1 MKNISK
7 KQILLQLL
15 LFFFVVL
22 VQQESTAQAVK
33 INGTVIDEK
42 GLPIAGATVTANKT
56 GANFSAATDTQGA
69 FSFSIDPSYKTLT
82 ITSVGYTA
90 QTIAVGKK
98 TFFNITLQS
107 NAVELGDVVVVAY
120 GGLQKKASVTAAIST
135 ISAKEIVQSPVANI
149 SNGLAGRLPGLIS
162 VQNSGKP
169 GADASTLYIRG
180 VGTYTGNT
188 APLVM
193 VDGIVRDSYNDI
205 DPNEIDNISILKD
218 ASATAVFG
226 VRGAN
231 GVILINTKR
240 GKEGTPKV
248 SATVQTAASQ
258 FLRQPKYVNAYE
270 YATLRNEQ
278 VFETYWQQHANDA
291 DVTNQANGWNNFV
304 EKRSGNVPTVAGY
317 TPQFNDDALKYFQNA
332 HTPKMPD
339 GSLNPWYDP
348 YFHPDQDWQ
357 AQIYKKSAP
366 QTQANVN
373 ITGGVKS
380 MKYFLSAG
388 YLTQGGLFN
397 TDYMPF
403 SKEMDYRKDRYNL
416 RGNFDFDVND
426 NFKIAVDIG
435 TQFVQVSGM
444 NNDGYN
450 YEKNLMWTNP
460 MGSPGY
466 INDRFTFI
474 WNQNPEQFNPL
485 YSLAMRNQYN
495 VSNNSTLNSAIRLTH
510 KLDFVTKGLSASMR
524 GSYDSYF
531 SSTSGGQSFPVMW
544 NVRPNPNGDKLD
556 PIWVQMNNE
565 APSQRWSNWYSS
577 KWRTWYAEFALNYNR
592 TFGDHTVTALGMFN
606 LSKKFDPYLAYH
618 LPHAYESVVGRVTY
632 AFKNKYLAEFNMG
645 YNGSE
650 NFPPGKRFG
659 FFPAYSLGWVASKES
674 FWPKNDYVSF
684 LKIRG
689 SLGYVGNDVVGGS
702 RYLYLPDVWA
712 YSGNSNAVQGYNF
725 GLYGSNRNRVQAAWE
740 STLGNPDVTWETSQ
754 KANIGFEAKFLKDK
768 ISLTFDHYNE
778 HRIDILS
785 PRGTVPGIVAAT
797 LPSYNLGEVKNWG
810 NELEITYRDKLNKNF
825 NYWIKGNISNNQ
837 NEVVFRD
844 EPIVSGLEYQAQTG
858 KQINKGLYL
867 QANGLYTS
875 WADLYAVD
883 AANNPILSQ
892 PVSAKDKDGNP
903 YKNGL
908 GQTVYEKDLSF
919 GNVPLQ
925 PGDIKMTDVNYD
937 GVIDSKDYVR
947 SGYTSIPRVTYGVS
961 FGISYKGFDMSLL
974 LQGASGVAADPM
986 PATNLHF
993 NGTTEALFEVDWNRF
1008 NPERNA
1014 AGETISFPI
1023 AAYNRQ
1029 AYRNTFFH
1037 LNTSYLRLKNVEVG
1051 YTFQRGLLKKAG
1063 LGSVRLYVNGFNLY
1077 TWSKN
1082 NIWGDPENMGF
1093 MGYPLTRTY
1102 NAGINVGF

>member
-1 MKNISK
+1 MKNMSK
-7 KQILLQLL
+7 KQFLWQLL
-15 LFFFVVL
+15 LFFL
-22 VQQESTAQAVK
+22 MIIVQQEGIAQTRK
-33 INGTVIDEK
+33 INGTILDEK
-42 GLPIAGATVTANKT
+42 GLPIAGASVTTAKST
-56 GANFSAATDTQGA
+56 SSAATVTNTQGI
-69 FSFSIDPSYKTLT
+69 FSLSINPDYKTLT
-82 ITSVGYTA
+82 ITCVGYA
-90 QTIAVGKK
+90 SQDITIGKK
-98 TFFNITLQS
+98 TTFNITLQS
-107 NAVELGDVVVVAY
+107 DTVNLSDVVVVAY
-120 GGLQKKASVTAAIST
+120 GGQQKKASVTAAIST
-135 ISAKEIVQSPVANI
+135 ISAKEIVQSPVSNI

-162 VQNSGKP
+162 VQSSGKP

-188 APLVM
+188 APLIM

-240 GKEGTPKV
+240 GKEGAPKV
-248 SATVQTAASQ
+248 SATVQTAANQ
-258 FLRQPKYVNAYE
+258 FTRLPKYVNSPQ

-291 DVTNQANGWNNFV
+291 DVANQTNGWANFV
-304 EKRSGNVPTVAGY
+304 AKRNTGYVPQY
-317 TPQFNDDALKYFQNA
+317 TAEDIKYYQNA
-332 HTPKMPD
+332 HTPTLAD
-339 GSLNPWYDP
+339 GSVNPYYDP

-357 AQIYKKSAP
+357 SQIYKKSAP

-373 ITGGVKS
+373 ITGGTKG

-388 YLTQGGLFN
+388 YLTQGGLFK

-426 NFKIAVDIG
+426 NFKISVDIG
-435 TQFVQVSGM
+435 TQFVQISGM

-466 INDRFTFI
+466 IDGKFTFI
-474 WNQNPEQFNPL
+474 WNQNAEQFNPL

-495 VSNNSTLNSAIRLTH
+495 INNNSTLNSAIRLTH
-510 KLDFVTKGLSASMR
+510 KLDFLTKGLSASMR

-531 SSTSGGQSFPVMW
+531 SSTSGGQAFPVMW
-544 NVRPNPNGDKLD
+544 DVRPNPNGDKLN

-565 APSQRWSNWYSS
+565 APSQRWANWYSG

-592 TFGDHTVTALGMFN
+592 SFGDHTVTALAMFN
-606 LSKKFDPYLAYH
+606 LTKKFDPNLTYH

-632 AFKNKYLAEFNMG
+632 AYKGKYLAEFNMG

-659 FFPAYSLGWVASKES
+659 FFPAYSLGWIASKES
-674 FWPKNDYVSF
+674 FWPKNDYVTF
-684 LKIRG
+684 FKVRG
-689 SLGYVGNDVVGGS
+689 SLGYVGNDVVGGT
-702 RYLYLPDVWA
+702 RYMYLPDVWA
-712 YSGNSNAVQGYNF
+712 YGSSTAVMQGYYF
-725 GLYGSNRNRVQAAWE
+725 GMSGSNRNRVQAAWE
-740 STLGNPDVTWETSQ
+740 STLGNPNVTWETSQ
-754 KANIGFEAKFLKDK
+754 KGNVGFEAKLLKDK
-768 ISLTFDHYNE
+768 ISVTFDHFEE
-778 HRIDILS
+778 HRKNILS
-785 PRGTVPGIVAAT
+785 SRGTVPGIVAAS
-797 LPSYNLGEVKNWG
+797 LPPYNLGEVKNWG
-810 NELEITYRDKLNKNF
+810 NELEITYRDKINKNF
-825 NYWIKGNISNNQ
+825 SFWVKGNVSNNQ
-837 NEVVFRD
+837 NKIVFQD
-844 EPIVSGLEYQAQTG
+844 EPIIPGLEYQAKTG
-858 KQINKGLYL
+858 KPINQSSLL

-883 AANNPILSQ
+883 AGNNPILSQ
-892 PVSAKDKDGNP
+892 PVLAKDNNGNP
-903 YKNGL
+903 YKNAQ
-908 GQTVYEKDLSF
+908 GQQVYQKDLSF
-919 GNVPLQ
+919 GNVALQ
-925 PGDIKMTDVNYD
+925 PGDVKMIDINYD
-937 GVIDSKDYVR
+937 GVIDNKDYKR
-947 SGYTSIPRVTYGVS
+947 SGYTSIPRVTYGIS
-961 FGISYKGFDMSLL
+961 FGVSYKSFDISVL
-974 LQGASGVAADPM
+974 LQGAAGVGANPM
-986 PATNLHF
+986 PSTDLHF

-1008 NPERNA
+1008 TPERYA
-1014 AGETISFPI
+1014 AGETINFPI

-1029 AYRNTFFH
+1029 AYQNTFFN

-1051 YTFQRGLLKKAG
+1051 YTFQRGILKKAG
-1063 LGSVRLYVNGFNLY
+1063 LGSVRVYMNGFNLY

-1082 NIWGDPENMGF
+1082 RIWGDPENMGY

-1102 NAGINVGF
+1102 NAGVNVGF